1 MKRIKSLDHK
11 DAIQRTVI
19 ASIHQ
24 PSAEVFQFFDNLC
37 LFSAGKTVYIGLAS
51 AAIQFFAS
59 NGFPCPA
66 LQNPSDHILKIV
78 LNEISSVTCIFLAA
92 KVEETQVPLLL
103 DLQVEDAK
111 YVFESKTIQRMELL
125 ILAYDRAVIKFRG
138 IDADINFNFMF
149 SIFVRSHEEKRSAYA
164 PQFGVRVCL
173 PLVSQGVE
181 RPCDN
186 SLWPQPFL
194 AKALSERGEAK
205 MGAPCEHKR
214 IHMMST
220 IKTLLRE
227 AEIEES
233 SEVSNDKNNENIETV
248 NDDDGTEVSKHCD
261 SGENV
266 LEEIK
271 DNDLNQ
277 PHKRRKGAGDS
288 AIVNNEEQIDVA
300 ID

>member
-37 LFSAGKTVYIGLAS
+37 LSSAGKTVYIGPAS

-66 LQNPSDHILKIV
+66 LQNPSDHMLKIV
-78 LNEISSVTCIFLAA
+78 LNEISSVTCISLAA

-125 ILAYDRAVIKFRG
+125 ILSTLNWKMHPVTPHSQRLKNRAYDQAAIKFRG
-138 IDADINFNFMF
+138 IDADINFN
-149 SIFVRSHEEKRSAYA
+149 SCLSSESRASVSHEEKRSAYA

-194 AKALSERGEAK
+194 AKALSKRGEAK
-205 MGAPCEHKR
+205 VNR
-214 IHMMST
+214 HMISA
-220 IKTLLRE
+220 IETLLRE
-227 AEIEES
+227 AGIEEN

-248 NDDDGTEVSKHCD
+248 NDDDGTEVSKHCV
-261 SGENV
+261 S
-266 LEEIK
+266 
-271 DNDLNQ
+271 
-277 PHKRRKGAGDS
+277 
-288 AIVNNEEQIDVA
+288 EEQIDVA